1 MEFLKELW
9 KKLRRRDQEAAENL
23 RDYVADAREAIEKRR
38 GEIVEFR
45 NKVAEVNQAKRLLER
60 QLADADS
67 EVAKWSVTL
76 ENIRTSSLDLDTKK
90 AKGAPVMAARNS
102 ATERA
107 DGLRSSIRA
116 QEEMLSQLRKQ
127 LMEAQSD
134 LAEREQKLVT
144 LAAREHAVKVR
155 QGLNDAATAFSSGKS
170 TLSAVDELER
180 KVTAAED
187 RQAAI
192 GEEIALTKPGSE
204 AAAIAA
210 EFDPKKL
217 KMQDELDAF
226 FGGQAALPEAKA
238 ALPPAPEDAQSS

>member
-9 KKLRRRDQEAAENL
+9 KKLRRRDQDAAENI
-23 RDYVADAREAIEKRR
+23 RDYVSDAREAIEKRK

-45 NKVAEVNQAKRLLER
+45 NKVAEVNQAKRVLER
-60 QLADADS
+60 QLADADA
-67 EVAKWSVTL
+67 EVVKWSITL
-76 ENIRTSSLDLDTKK
+76 ENIRTSPLDIEAKK
-90 AKGAPVMAARNS
+90 EKGAPVMAARNS

-107 DGLRSSIRA
+107 DGLRSSIKA
-116 QEEMLSQLRKQ
+116 QSEMLVQLRKQ

-144 LAAREHAVKVR
+144 LAARQHAVKIR
-155 QGLNDAATAFSSGKS
+155 QGLNDAAAAFSTGKG

-187 RQAAI
+187 REAAI
-192 GEEIALTKPGSE
+192 GEEITLTKPGSE

-226 FGGQAALPEAKA
+226 FGAQPALPAA
-238 ALPPAPEDAQSS
+238 SSALPPAPEDAPAG